1 MMTPEEVSTLL
12 MQIAAIDNRSI
23 ASETAAAWELMLAPY
38 VTLADATQAYIDFY
52 ADPKWADNPRRPWIM
67 PADIN
72 QRVARMRDK
81 RRASD
86 AAIEQAMSGRT
97 GELGTLAEHEARQQV
112 KQLTAGGM
120 SLEQA
125 VQQAI
130 TAAERKQVEAPPP
143 KPQPE
148 KKPTWH
154 FIGHGQAKAG
164 DMQIQDVIGG
174 RGDQ

>member
-1 MMTPEEVSTLL
+1 MMTPEEVGELL
-12 MQIAAIDNRSI
+12 IRIAGVDNRMTI
-23 ASETAAAWELMLAPY
+23 TPETAPAWELMLAPY

-52 ADPKWADNPRRPWIM
+52 ADPKWADNPRRPRIM

-72 QRVARMRDK
+72 RRVSRMRDR

-86 AAIEQAMSGRT
+86 GDIEQAMSGRT
-97 GELGTLAEHEARQQV
+97 GDLGTLAEHEARQQV

-120 SLEQA
+120 SLVQA

-130 TAAERKQVEAPPP
+130 AEAERKQVEAPQP
-143 KPQPE
+143 KPKPE

-164 DMQIQDVIGG
+164 DMRLEDMIGG
-174 RGDQ
+174 AA

>member
-23 ASETAAAWELMLAPY
+23 APDTAAMWELMLAPY

-72 QRVARMRDK
+72 RRVARMRDR

-86 AAIEQAMSGRT
+86 DAIEQAMDGRT

-112 KQLTAGGM
+112 KQLTASGM

-130 TAAERKQVEAPPP
+130 TVAERRQVESPPQAP
-143 KPQPE
+143 KIE
-148 KKPTWH
+148 KQPTWH
-154 FIGHGQAKAG
+154 FIGHGQSRTG
-164 DMQIQDVIGG
+164 DMNIQDVIGG
-174 RGDQ
+174 HR

>member
-1 MMTPEEVSTLL
+1 MMTPEEVSKLL

-23 ASETAAAWELMLAPY
+23 APDTAAAWELMLAPY
-38 VTLADATQAYIDFY
+38 VTLEDATQAYIDFY

-72 QRVARMRDK
+72 RRVARMRDR

-86 AAIEQAMSGRT
+86 GDIEQAMSGRT
-97 GELGTLAEHEARQQV
+97 GELGALAEHEARQQV

-120 SLEQA
+120 SLAQA

-130 TAAERKQVEAPPP
+130 TAAERKQVEAPPQESKP
-143 KPQPE
+143 KR
-148 KKPTWH
+148 KPTWH
-154 FIGHGQAKAG
+154 FAGHGQAKAG
-164 DMQIQDVIGG
+164 DMSINDVIGG
-174 RGDQ
+174 AA

>member
-23 ASETAAAWELMLAPY
+23 APDTADAWELMLAPY
-38 VTLADATQAYIDFY
+38 VTLKDATQAYIEFY

-72 QRVARMRDK
+72 RRVSRMLDK

-86 AAIEQAMSGRT
+86 EDIYQAMKDRT
-97 GELGTLAEHEARQQV
+97 DGLTTFAEWEAKQQV

-130 TAAERKQVEAPPP
+130 TAAERKQVEAPQP
-143 KPQPE
+143 KPKPE

-154 FIGHGQAKAG
+154 FIGHRQAKAG
-164 DMQIQDVIGG
+164 DMNIQDVIGG
-174 RGDQ
+174 AA